1 MDDEYVTVLLLR
13 PRKCKTVSDRETQC
27 LISPHMPRAAGGSSG
42 IGAVIATPA
51 IIAATGSQAAASS
64 QAEASERPRTTT
76 PECLSD
82 LVAMGVVTDA
92 DFVAR

>member
-1 MDDEYVTVLLLR
+1 MPDQ
-13 PRKCKTVSDRETQC
+13 P
-27 LISPHMPRAAGGSSG
+27 PHATSRRRILAG

>member
-1 MDDEYVTVLLLR
+1 MPDQT
-13 PRKCKTVSDRETQC
+13 
-27 LISPHMPRAAGGSSG
+27 PHVASRRRILAG
-42 IGAVIATPA
+42 IGAVIAAPA
-51 IIAATGSQAAASS
+51 IIAATGSQATAAS
-64 QAEASERPRTTT
+64 QTEASDRARTTT

>member
-1 MDDEYVTVLLLR
+1 MPDQT
-13 PRKCKTVSDRETQC
+13 
-27 LISPHMPRAAGGSSG
+27 PHVASRRRILAG
-42 IGAVIATPA
+42 IGAVVATPV
-51 IIAATGSQAAASS
+51 IVAATGSQAAADSRT
-64 QAEASERPRTTT
+64 EASERPGTTT

>member
-1 MDDEYVTVLLLR
+1 
-13 PRKCKTVSDRETQC
+13 
-27 LISPHMPRAAGGSSG
+27 MPDQPPQTASRRRILAG

-51 IIAATGSQAAASS
+51 IIAASGTR
-64 QAEASERPRTTT
+64 AEASPTEAAERPRTTT

-92 DFVAR
+92 DFMAR